1 MTDLLAGLQ
10 QGYTRHIQ
18 AKGCIISDER
28 VRHLCSRSRTKII
41 RCGYFWVMR
50 RCVSAQTERG
60 NSRGGAT
67 KKSKISRTSLPINL
81 YFSVL
86 SGVHFWGR
94 NCVNH
99 ALRAA
104 SRALR
109 VSRNSCPRNLHRLV
123 HIALGGE
130 RYFSCSSQN

>member
-50 RCVSAQTERG
+50 CVSAQTERG

-67 KKSKISRTSLPINL
+67 
-81 YFSVL
+81 
-86 SGVHFWGR
+86 
-94 NCVNH
+94 
-99 ALRAA
+99 
-104 SRALR
+104 
-109 VSRNSCPRNLHRLV
+109 
-123 HIALGGE
+123 
-130 RYFSCSSQN
+130 